1 MITRLTLSELQRI
14 KQWLVAH
21 REEHPVEYNLWD
33 AVLTVWLIGWLG
45 WLPALTLDME
55 WLFPFCFAAMLSPS
69 LYVGWRERA
78 DAAHR
83 LRCDWLGRH
92 G

>member
-33 AVLTVWLIGWLG
+33 AVLTV
-45 WLPALTLDME
+45 
-55 WLFPFCFAAMLSPS
+55 
-69 LYVGWRERA
+69 
-78 DAAHR
+78 
-83 LRCDWLGRH
+83 
-92 G
+92 